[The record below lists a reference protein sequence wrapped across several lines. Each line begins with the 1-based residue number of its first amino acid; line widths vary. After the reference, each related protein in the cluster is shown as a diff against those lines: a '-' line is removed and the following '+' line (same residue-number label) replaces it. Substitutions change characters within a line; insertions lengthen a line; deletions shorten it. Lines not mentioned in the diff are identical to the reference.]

1 MTCETLWNLRMEI
14 SLCSMY
20 YADFR
25 NSFGIDEHAV
35 CDFFDGY
42 ANYLQELMNGDEAG
56 RGNNHFFDFLEQYDC
71 PENLWNWYGC
81 FENDPLPREPV
92 DQPALAI

>member
-14 SLCSMY
+14 RLCSMY

-42 ANYLQELMNGDEAG
+42 TDYLEELMNSDEAG

-81 FENDPLPREPV
+81 FEDDPLPIEPV
-92 DQPALAI
+92 D

>member
-25 NSFGIDEHAV
+25 NSCGIDEHAV

-56 RGNNHFFDFLEQYDC
+56 RGNNHFFDFLEQYDLSLIHIFC
-71 PENLWNWYGC
+71 PCRTKGMGYLSS
-81 FENDPLPREPV
+81 R
-92 DQPALAI
+92 

>member
-42 ANYLQELMNGDEAG
+42 VMSCYRPN
-56 RGNNHFFDFLEQYDC
+56 R
-71 PENLWNWYGC
+71 
-81 FENDPLPREPV
+81 
-92 DQPALAI
+92 